1 MATFSMSSFA
11 NGHVVYPQKEKKAV
25 LVAQRAQ
32 SKKDKA
38 KQRKAH
44 HSGDQEPA
52 LSMKSNPVKKRVSF
66 A

>member
-1 MATFSMSSFA
+1 MVTLSMPSCA
-11 NGHVVYPQKEKKAV
+11 DGHVVYLQKEKKAV

-44 HSGDQEPA
+44 YSDDQESAP
-52 LSMKSNPVKKRVSF
+52 STKSKPIRKKVSF